1 MQLKCTVKKW
11 QLVCWANLQRMDG
24 DKEVLTPGPLF
35 TIPLGP
41 GVNSIWESG
50 TQQADCPS
58 LSPTVCTPQRPATG
72 KPLCPSA
79 GAETALVGT
88 ALTSLDTSISIP
100 LPGTKL
106 LPEILTEVWAKCK
119 GDSLMILGL
128 SALFFIDLPQTTS
141 TCTETPTCLKG
152 KEDIKH

>member
-1 MQLKCTVKKW
+1 MQLKCTIKKW
-11 QLVCWANLQRMDG
+11 QLVCWANLQWMDG
-24 DKEVLTPGPLF
+24 DKEALTPGPLL

-41 GVNSIWESG
+41 GVNSIWESA

-58 LSPTVCTPQRPATG
+58 LSPTVCAPQRPAAG

-79 GAETALVGT
+79 GAGTAPVGT
-88 ALTSLDTSISIP
+88 TLTSLDTSIIFP

-106 LPEILTEVWAKCK
+106 LPEILTEVYTKCK
-119 GDSLMILGL
+119 GDSLMISGL
-128 SALFFIDLPQTTS
+128 SALFFVDLPQTTS
-141 TCTETPTCLKG
+141 TCTETPTCQKG